1 MIIDSKEIGRRIK
14 ELRKARSLKQDDL
27 SLVLKDRKTGVPLS
41 RGQISNLETGK
52 RNFNIYQLKALA
64 DYFNVSLE
72 TLGVKSDEI
81 ELQDVLARTRVI
93 FQDNQ
98 VSMEDKQELYEE
110 VMKLYLEAKEQ
121 IKKWSRFDFIG
132 MCCFYLVLIV
142 LFLLGYRNKL
152 HCL

>member
-1 MIIDSKEIGRRIK
+1 MHISSKEIGQRVK
-14 ELRKARSLKQDDL
+14 ELRKARSLRQDDL
-27 SLVLKDRKTGVPLS
+27 SLVLKDKKTGEPLS

-64 DYFNVSLE
+64 DFFNVSLE

-81 ELQDVLARTRVI
+81 EVQDLLARTRMI
-93 FQDNQ
+93 FMDKQ

-121 IKKWSRFDFIG
+121 TKKE
-132 MCCFYLVLIV
+132 V
-142 LFLLGYRNKL
+142 
-152 HCL
+152 H

>member
-1 MIIDSKEIGRRIK
+1 MDSKEIGKRVK
-14 ELRKARSLKQDDL
+14 ELRKSRHLRQDDL
-27 SLVLKDRKTGVPLS
+27 SLVLKDRKTGEPLS

-64 DYFNVSLE
+64 DFFNVSLE

-81 ELQDVLARTRVI
+81 ELQDLLARTRVV
-93 FQDNQ
+93 FQDSQ

-121 IKKWSRFDFIG
+121 IKKEAF
-132 MCCFYLVLIV
+132 
-142 LFLLGYRNKL
+142 
-152 HCL
+152 

>member
-1 MIIDSKEIGRRIK
+1 MDSKEIGRRVK
-14 ELRKARSLKQDDL
+14 ELRKARSLRQDDL
-27 SLVLKDRKTGVPLS
+27 SLVLKDRNTGVPLS

-64 DYFNVSLE
+64 DFFNVSLE

-81 ELQDVLARTRVI
+81 ELQDLLARTRVV
-93 FQDNQ
+93 FQDSQ

-121 IKKWSRFDFIG
+121 IKKEAF
-132 MCCFYLVLIV
+132 
-142 LFLLGYRNKL
+142 
-152 HCL
+152 